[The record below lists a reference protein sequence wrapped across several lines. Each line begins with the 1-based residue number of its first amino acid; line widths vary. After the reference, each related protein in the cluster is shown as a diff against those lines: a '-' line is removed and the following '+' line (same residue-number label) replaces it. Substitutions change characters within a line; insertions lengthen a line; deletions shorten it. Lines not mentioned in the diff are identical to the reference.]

1 MIANPQRPFRI
12 LAAMGLFALVIPL
25 FNVGGAVL
33 AAEEEKAPQKG
44 KRSQAG
50 KKPMPKKEATQGSRA
65 AAAAKPPD
73 CTGDFPKIQKVQP
86 DEGKAGTKVTIT
98 GKNFGQRGCL
108 SMVSFGPGSP
118 SKFDHKDDS
127 TITTTVPAAKKGLRL
142 LTVNTAAGQDSK
154 PFLVR

>member
-1 MIANPQRPFRI
+1 MLANPQRSFRF
-12 LAAMGLFALVIPL
+12 LAAMG
-25 FNVGGAVL
+25 VL
-33 AAEEEKAPQKG
+33 ALTVLAFDGGDVISAAEKEQPTQKG
-44 KRSQAG
+44 KQSQTA
-50 KKPMPKKEATQGSRA
+50 KKSNPKKEAARGTSGSPGT
-65 AAAAKPPD
+65 KPPE

-118 SKFDHKDDS
+118 SKFDHKDDM
-127 TITTTVPAAKKGLRL
+127 TITATVPEAKKGLRL